1 MVTVQSI
8 HDSAFECAKTLKDLH
23 DPRAV
28 KMIRVSEKLA
38 AMIRDEDTEFNN
50 IPSDIL
56 DDYSK
61 IVTEMN
67 AEGIA

>member
-1 MVTVQSI
+1 
-8 HDSAFECAKTLKDLH
+8 
-23 DPRAV
+23 
-28 KMIRVSEKLA
+28 MIRVSEKLA
-38 AMIRDEDTEFNN
+38 AMLRDEDTDFNN
-50 IPSDIL
+50 IPNDIL